1 MKKSILFFFFLSMGF
16 ILNAQVITKG
26 DSQVNLGVGLSGWG
40 IPVYANYEYGFSD
53 VISGGVEGSYRSFS
67 ENHVDYNYKYS
78 VIGVGAFANY
88 HANELLSIPE
98 PWDVYAGATLGYY
111 IVNVKTDYDSTYNGG
126 YAGGLSFG
134 GQIGARY
141 YFSDKMGV
149 NLELNGGSVVTGG
162 KLGITIKL

>member
-1 MKKSILFFFFLSMGF
+1 MKKTILFFVFTAVSYFS
-16 ILNAQVITKG
+16 NAQVITKG
-26 DSQVNLGVGLSGWG
+26 ESQINAGIGLSGWG

-67 ENHVDYNYKYS
+67 ENYSNSNYKYT
-78 VIGVGAFANY
+78 VLGVGAFANY

-98 PWDVYAGATLGYY
+98 SWDVYAGATLGYY
-111 IVNVKTDYDSTYNGG
+111 IINVDSEYPSSYGS
-126 YAGGLSFG
+126 GLSFG

-162 KLGITIKL
+162 KLGLTIML